1 MAEPD
6 NTSPVD
12 PPDLPSSAQTPAD
25 PTPPRQEVKTA
36 SRDLSAAQV
45 VFWSIGSVLLVIAVV
60 AGGIYY
66 ALGLSTAREVAKEN
80 QEVTVRL
87 TNAVSGRI
95 CVCIDYDRSSRMAV
109 RAMAERSAEAS
120 APSAEA
126 CLIPLVPVPEPGILG
141 QAWAFIA
148 NFLPNAKSSEQTPW
162 QLAQPTINR
171 INVPADANFYGSIA
185 ALNYAIADE
194 RLQSIRSAEESGR
207 KASVFQILIIAI
219 GALTTMAVSLR
230 TMDSLIG
237 ESAMRGLSIAAILL
251 SALGTGAASL
261 NSFYAPREA
270 SVRQVRGLVQL
281 KQLHQELYV
290 YLSAER
296 CDITPMARVDSQSAD
311 LTDPR
316 ARRVRLWH
324 SQLQQI
330 VGGADAPVPE
340 ASDNARL
347 ITQPSPKTRPTDQE
361 RAVSRGAQ
369 PPPAIQ

>member
-1 MAEPD
+1 M
-6 NTSPVD
+6 
-12 PPDLPSSAQTPAD
+12 
-25 PTPPRQEVKTA
+25 
-36 SRDLSAAQV
+36 SAAQTIL
-45 VFWSIGSVLLVIAVV
+45 WSVGFVLVIIFVV
-60 AGGIYY
+60 TWGVYSV
-66 ALGLSTAREVAKEN
+66 LGLSTAREVAKEN

-95 CVCIDYDRSSRMAV
+95 CACIDQDRLARMAV
-109 RAMAERSAEAS
+109 RASLERAAEVSG
-120 APSAEA
+120 PSNAT
-126 CLIPLVPVPEPGILG
+126 CWIPLAPVPEPSFLG
-141 QAWAFIA
+141 EAWAFIA
-148 NFLPNAKSSEQTPW
+148 NFLPNVKSSEQTPW
-162 QLAQPTINR
+162 QLAQTTINR
-171 INVPADANFYGSIA
+171 INVPADANFHGSIA
-185 ALNYAIADE
+185 ALNYAVADE
-194 RLQSIRSAEESGR
+194 RLQSIRSAEDSGR
-207 KASVFQILIIAI
+207 KASVFQILIIVI
-219 GALTTMAVSLR
+219 GALTTVAVSLR
-230 TMDSLIG
+230 TMDTLIG

-296 CDITPMARVDSQSAD
+296 CDITPMARVDSQQAD

-316 ARRVRLWH
+316 ARRIRLWH

-347 ITQPSPKTRPTDQE
+347 ISQPPPKTRPTDQE

-369 PPPAIQ
+369 PAPATQ